1 MIFYKTQ
8 SKLKNLKHIKNMK
21 INYLLLLILIN
32 TSIVIGQGTQAL
44 SPTKIK
50 VDGVAAVVGDY
61 VILESDI
68 DKTLVEMESQGMST
82 ANINRCELL
91 GKLMED
97 KLYAHNAIQDS
108 LEVKDQE
115 IYDYVDQSIAY
126 FTEQLGSI
134 EKVLEFYKKPDE
146 LSFRDEL
153 FQINKI
159 QKLSSLMQSN
169 IVDEIEITPEEV
181 RTFFKSIPEA
191 ELPTFG
197 TELEISQIVIEP
209 KVTEEEKERI
219 INQLKSF
226 KVDVE
231 ERGMSFSSK
240 AVLYSQDPGSRSSGG
255 KYSLHRKKP
264 RMVKEFRDIAFSM
277 QEGQISDPFKTD
289 FGWHIILVEKI
300 RGQEV
305 DVRHILLTPKVDA
318 VQLEDARKLLDTLR
332 TRIVDKEI
340 TFEDAAYQFSSEK
353 ETRLNGGAIINPT
366 TGDKR
371 FELTK
376 MDPLLYNQIRDL
388 KDGVISVPLLDEDRS
403 GLKKYKILKVTNRFD
418 EHTADY
424 SKDYTKIK
432 DLALKEKKLKA
443 IKKWMEEKIEL
454 TYISLNKDF
463 DDCNFNNNWRK
474 TTNL

>member
-1 MIFYKTQ
+1 MKNTKSLIINILFLFFY
-8 SKLKNLKHIKNMK
+8 
-21 INYLLLLILIN
+21 IN
-32 TSIVIGQGTQAL
+32 TLFLNAQQNL
-44 SPTKIK
+44 SVKLQRIK
-50 VDGVAAVVGDY
+50 VDGVSAVVGDY

-68 DKTLVEMESQGMST
+68 DKAIVEMESQGIS
-82 ANINRCELL
+82 AKNITRCELL

-97 KLYAHNAIQDS
+97 KLYAHSAVQDS
-108 LEVKDQE
+108 LEVSDQE

-159 QKLSSLMQSN
+159 QKLSSMMQSK

-181 RTFFKSIPEA
+181 RSFFKDIPNN

-197 TELEISQIVIEP
+197 TELEISQIVMEP
-209 KVTEEEKERI
+209 KVSQSEKERI

-231 ERGMSFSSK
+231 ERGLSFSSK
-240 AVLYSQDPGSRSSGG
+240 AVLYSQDPGSRSNGG
-255 KYSLHRKKP
+255 KYTLHRKKP

-289 FGWHIILVEKI
+289 FGWHILLVEKI
-300 RGQEV
+300 RGQEL
-305 DVRHILLTPKVDA
+305 DVRHILLTPKVDEE
-318 VQLEDARKLLDTLR
+318 QLEEARKLLDTLR
-332 TRIVDKEI
+332 IRIINEEI
-340 TFEDAAYQFSSEK
+340 TFENAAFQFSSEK
-353 ETRLNGGAIINPT
+353 ETRLNGGTIINPT

-376 MDPLLYNQIRDL
+376 MDAVLYNQIRDL
-388 KDGVISVPLLDEDRS
+388 KDGELSVPFMEEDRS
-403 GLKKYKILKVTNRFD
+403 GLKKYKILKVTNRYD
-418 EHTADY
+418 EHVADY
-424 SKDYTKIK
+424 SKDYVKIK
-432 DLALKEKKLKA
+432 ELALKEKKLKA
-443 IKKWMEEKIEL
+443 IKEWMAKKIKA
-454 TYISLNKDF
+454 TYININRDF
-463 DDCNFNNNWRK
+463 YDCEFSNNWRK
-474 TTNL
+474 IF